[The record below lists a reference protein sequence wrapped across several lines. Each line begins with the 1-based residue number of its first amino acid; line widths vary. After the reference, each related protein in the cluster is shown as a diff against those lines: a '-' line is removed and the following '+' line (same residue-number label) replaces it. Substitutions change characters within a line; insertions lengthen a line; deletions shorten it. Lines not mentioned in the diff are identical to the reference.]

1 MRHIYLNQLY
11 TILSDLK
18 ERQGDHYLSNA
29 IPLQFNCG
37 LYFFFNPQNP
47 ISQHQFKIIYIGIT
61 KDNINN
67 RLEKHQKAHIS
78 ASSLRK
84 HVGKAS
90 NFLYNENVNAAGI
103 SAYIHQL
110 PYLFLPINNIDNLE
124 ALEKR
129 CIEIVSNR
137 NQSVIHPPMNNW
149 LGYQLGGA
157 ITEAHMWNNH
167 HTQGYDPDVNNYTH
181 ALDLLQMYLNQM

>member
-18 ERQGDHYLSNA
+18 EKQGYHYLLNA

-37 LYFFFNPQNP
+37 LYFFFDPQTP
-47 ISQHQFKIIYIGIT
+47 INQHQFKIIYIGIT

-84 HVGKAS
+84 HVGSAL
-90 NFLYNENVNAAGI
+90 NLLYNENVNAAGI

-110 PYLFLPINNIDNLE
+110 LYLFLPINNIDNLD

-129 CIEIVSNR
+129 CIEIVLNR
-137 NQSVIHPPMNNW
+137 NQVAIHPPMNNW

-157 ITEAHMWNNH
+157 ISEAQMWNNH
-167 HTQGYDPDVNNYTH
+167 YTNSYNPANNYTH
-181 ALDLLQMYLNQM
+181 ALDLLQVYLNQM